1 MANKSNPK
9 KLGRGLDTLL
19 GNSVAEVKEALKTD
33 VQKSLEFEELAIG
46 TIHPNPDQP
55 RKNFDQEALEELAES
70 IRINGIITPITV
82 CKDTERGGY
91 MIIAGERRYRAAQ
104 MAGLTK
110 MPAYIREV
118 EDEKVLEMAL
128 VENIQREDLNA
139 IEIALT
145 YSNMASMY
153 KMSQEELAQ
162 RVGKKRATVTNYLR
176 LLELPAEIQ
185 VGVRDH
191 KIEMGHARAIAGLNS
206 AEKQLSVYNKV
217 IAEGAS
223 VRRTEQL
230 CREVDIPKQKDNK
243 KTAETEAI
251 EESLRLIFGCDVKV
265 SYSDKGS
272 GEIKIK
278 YRNDS
283 EFEKLLS
290 TIEKLKVE

>member
-19 GNSVAEVKEALKTD
+19 GSAATEVKEALKTM
-33 VQKSLEFEELAIG
+33 VFEELAISQ
-46 TIHPNPDQP
+46 IHPNPDQP

-70 IRINGIITPITV
+70 IRRNGIITPITV
-82 CKDTERGGY
+82 CKDSAKGGY

-104 MAGLTK
+104 MAGLEK

-118 EDEKVLEMAL
+118 DDEKVLEMAL

-145 YSNMASMY
+145 YSNMADMY
-153 KMSQEELAQ
+153 KLSQEELAE
-162 RVGKKRATVTNYLR
+162 RVGKKRATVTNYMR

-185 VGVRDH
+185 MGLRDH

-206 AEKQLSVYNKV
+206 VGKQISVYNKV
-217 IAEGAS
+217 LAEGAS

-230 CREVDIPKQKDNK
+230 CREVDILKQKENK
-243 KTAETEAI
+243 KSAETEAI

-265 SYSDKGS
+265 NYSEKGS
-272 GEIKIK
+272 GDVKIK
-278 YRNDS
+278 FKSDA
-283 EFEKLLS
+283 EFEKLLGI
-290 TIEKLKVE
+290 IEKLKIEEE

>member
-19 GNSVAEVKEALKTD
+19 GNAATEVKEALKSTT
-33 VQKSLEFEELAIG
+33 FEELPIDQ
-46 TIHPNPDQP
+46 IHPNPDQP
-55 RKNFDQEALEELAES
+55 RKQFDNEALAELAES
-70 IRINGIITPITV
+70 IRMNGIITPITV
-82 CKDTERGGY
+82 CKDASRGGF

-104 MAGLTK
+104 MVGLAK

-118 EDEKVLEMAL
+118 DDDKVLEMAL

-145 YSNMASMY
+145 YSNMATMY
-153 KMSQEELAQ
+153 NMSQEQLAE
-162 RVGKKRATVTNYLR
+162 RVGKKRATVANYLR
-176 LLELPAEIQ
+176 LLDLPAEIQ
-185 VGVRDH
+185 IGVRDH
-191 KIEMGHARAIAGLNS
+191 MIEMGHARAIAGLNS
-206 AEKQLSVYNKV
+206 PEKQLSVYYKV

-230 CREVDIPKQKDNK
+230 CREVDNPKAKQERKS
-243 KTAETEAI
+243 AETEAI

-265 SYSDKGS
+265 NYSDKGS
-272 GEIKIK
+272 GDVKIK
-278 YRNDS
+278 FRNDT

-290 TIEKLKVE
+290 IIEKLKIEEE

>member
-19 GNSVAEVKEALKTD
+19 GNSVAEVKEALKTE
-33 VQKSLEFEELAIG
+33 VQKSLVFENLEISQ
-46 TIHPNPDQP
+46 IHPNPDQP

-70 IRINGIITPITV
+70 IRTNGIITPITV
-82 CKDTERGGY
+82 CKDATRGGY

-104 MAGLTK
+104 MAALTK

-145 YSNMASMY
+145 YSNMAQMY
-153 KMSQEELAQ
+153 NLSQEELAQ
-162 RVGKKRATVTNYLR
+162 RVGKKRATVTNYMR

-185 VGVRDH
+185 MGLRDH
-191 KIEMGHARAIAGLNS
+191 KIEMGHARAIAGLSS

-217 IAEGAS
+217 VTEGAS

-230 CREVDIPKQKDNK
+230 CREVDNPKQKNDK
-243 KTAETEAI
+243 KSAETEAI

-265 SYSDKGS
+265 SYTDKGS